1 MTQRESRVWCENPR
15 HSRTAHKLVATGRYD
30 NADSAARDPHECH
43 YPHNADVPEGPE
55 PIVGH
60 PYTIHD

>member
-1 MTQRESRVWCENPR
+1 MENRVWCENPR
-15 HSRTAHKLVATGRYD
+15 HPRTAHALKASDKYRD
-30 NADSAARDPHECH
+30 ADSAARDPRECH
-43 YPHNADVPEGPE
+43 YPHNADQPPGPE